1 MATVPNWIAKGFA
14 YNPRHGMRDAQVYP
28 IKSWR
33 ATRTQVVVEL
43 EGLAGE
49 HRFRLGDLVYAYR
62 ASESYRRMMLVSPG
76 DGRVAS
82 AKEEQTCARAVDDLR
97 SAIDTNR
104 LDASAMDAEA
114 LVVAIGRIQRAAT
127 KALADLTDLL

>member
-1 MATVPNWIAKGFA
+1 MPTVPNWIAKGYA
-14 YNPRHGMRDAQVYP
+14 YDLRSAQVYK
-28 IKSWR
+28 ILSWR
-33 ATRTQVVVEL
+33 ATTTQVVVTL
-43 EGLAGE
+43 DGLPGE
-49 HRFRLGDLVYAYR
+49 HRFRLDNRTYTN
-62 ASESYRRMMLVSPG
+62 RRMETFRRMVLIAPD

-97 SAIDTNR
+97 AVIDQTR

-127 KALADLTDLL
+127 KAMADLAEVL